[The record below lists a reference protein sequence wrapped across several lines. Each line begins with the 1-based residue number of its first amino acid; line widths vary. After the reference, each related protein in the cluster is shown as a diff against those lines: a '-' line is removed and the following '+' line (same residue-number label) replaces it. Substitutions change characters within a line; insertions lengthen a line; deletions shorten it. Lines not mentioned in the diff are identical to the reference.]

1 LRRIALSLRSKLLL
15 ACLLVQFVAGAL
27 FLVDSLGTLERTLA
41 DQAATHTR
49 QVAALIEQAVA
60 APLAQRDYATLQQ
73 SLDLLRADE
82 ALAYLVLRDHRE
94 RVVATAGWDA
104 ARTLP
109 QRDGP
114 RPDLDRAD
122 AVWHLGLPLVLAG
135 QALGRIDLGLSTT
148 DLRHTRSAYLQ
159 RSLRLGAFSLAASL
173 AVLAAIAFAATRQL
187 ARLGKASRAVAEGR
201 FDVRLDASSG
211 DEIGRVAASFNA
223 MAAALEHRVA
233 ALQASE
239 QQQRTHLDAARE
251 EQSRLTTL
259 LGAMEGGIVFV
270 DADARVLYAN
280 KAFARIWARAQ
291 PTPGERLAEIVPDL
305 ERQILPADAPYL
317 RSMHAGEDAERAKL
331 RELRTLDGRVVTQR
345 AQAVSTGAHERS
357 GWIWFHEDV
366 TLERRTQRRAQQALI
381 DPLTRLL
388 NRRGLYESLRA
399 ATAAATADQ
408 QPATLLFVDL
418 DDFKHA
424 NDVAGHRTGDAILV
438 AVARTLTAQMRRGEI
453 VARLGG
459 DEFAVICP
467 GIDGEEARAI
477 AERLIQAVSEL
488 RFEAAGR
495 SLRVGCSI
503 GIATH
508 PHDAAGADE
517 LLACADRA
525 MYEAKQGGKNTWAA
539 YRSDLRTSQA
549 ESTRVDWNARLQR
562 AIEERRFVLH
572 FQPVRRA
579 DDLQVAHHE
588 ALLRMVDEDDP
599 ARLWS
604 PADFIAH
611 AERSGKIRAIDR
623 WVFERCVEHLAQTEA
638 PVRIAANLS
647 MRSLEV
653 AGFASFLRELLQ
665 RHDVDPRRLHIE
677 LTETSAI
684 ADAVAVRAMTDTL
697 RGLGCGVHLDDFGSG
712 FNSFARLKGMDV
724 DAVKIDGSFVR
735 DLAGDESSRVFVA
748 SMIEIA
754 HSMNK
759 IAIAEHV
766 EDDATLELLRDLGVD
781 MVQGFHLG
789 RPAPRLVDV
798 RVPAN
803 LRVVNGDFKR
813 SSGSGTLS

>member
-1 LRRIALSLRSKLLL
+1 MRRIALSLRSKLLL
-15 ACLLVQFVAGAL
+15 ACLVVQFVAGVL
-27 FLVDSLGTLERTLA
+27 LLVDSLRTLERTLA

-49 QVAALIEQAVA
+49 QVAALIEQTVA

-82 ALAYLVLRDHRE
+82 ALAYLVLHDHRE
-94 RVVATAGWDA
+94 RVVAAAGWDP
-104 ARTLP
+104 ARALP
-109 QRDGP
+109 PRDGS

-122 AVWHLGLPLVLAG
+122 ATWHLGLPLVLAG
-135 QALGRIDLGLSTT
+135 QALGRIDLGLSTA
-148 DLRHTRSAYLQ
+148 DLRNARSAYLQ
-159 RSLRLGAFSLAASL
+159 RSLRLGVLALAASL
-173 AVLAAIAFAATRQL
+173 AVLAAIAFAATRHL
-187 ARLGKASRAVAEGR
+187 ARLGDASRAVAEGR
-201 FDVRLDASSG
+201 FDVRLDATSG
-211 DEIGRVAASFNA
+211 DEIGRVAESFNA
-223 MAAALEHRVA
+223 MAAALEQRVA

-239 QQQRTHLDAARE
+239 QRQRTHLDAARE
-251 EQSRLTTL
+251 VQSRLTTL
-259 LGAMEGGIVFV
+259 LGAMDGGIVFV

-280 KAFARIWARAQ
+280 KAFARIWARPQ
-291 PTPGERLAEIVPDL
+291 PMPGERLADIVPDL
-305 ERQILPADAPYL
+305 ERQVLSADAAHV
-317 RSMHAGEDAERAKL
+317 RNMHAGDDAERARL
-331 RELRTLDGRVVTQR
+331 RELRTVDGRVVTQR
-345 AQAVSTGAHERS
+345 AQPVSAGVHGRS

-381 DPLTRLL
+381 DPLTRLP
-388 NRRGLYESLRA
+388 NRRGLYESLHA

-408 QPATLLFVDL
+408 RPVTLMFVDL

-467 GIDGEEARAI
+467 GIDAEEARSI
-477 AERLIQAVSEL
+477 AARLVQAVSEL

-508 PHDAAGADE
+508 PRDAVGADE

-525 MYEAKQGGKNTWAA
+525 MYEAKQGGKNAWAA
-539 YRSDLRTSQA
+539 YRSDLRRSQA
-549 ESTRVDWNARLQR
+549 ESTRMNWNARLQR
-562 AIEERRFVLH
+562 AIEDRRFVLH
-572 FQPVRRA
+572 FQPVRRSA
-579 DDLQVAHHE
+579 DLQVTHHE

-604 PADFIAH
+604 PADFIVH
-611 AERSGKIRAIDR
+611 AERSGMIRPIDR
-623 WVFERCVEHLAQTEA
+623 WVFERCVEQLAQTEA
-638 PVRIAANLS
+638 PVRLAANLS
-647 MRSLEV
+647 MRSLED
-653 AGFASFLRELLQ
+653 AAFPSFLREALQ

-677 LTETSAI
+677 VTETSAT
-684 ADAVAVRAMTDTL
+684 ADPLAVRGMIDAL

-712 FNSFARLKGMDV
+712 YNSFARLKGMDV

-766 EDDATLELLRDLGVD
+766 EDAATLELLREFGVD

-803 LRVVNGDFKR
+803 LRVVVGDFRR
-813 SSGSGTLS
+813 SSGYGMLS